1 MREIPLKDAKA
12 GLSAIVDRAVS
23 GEASVITRNG
33 RKEAVLLS
41 FEAYQRL
48 ASVPSF
54 GQMLAAYP
62 GGPGDLPERTRKPPR
77 PVDL

>member
-62 GGPGDLPERTRKPPR
+62 GEAGDLPERTRKPPP